1 MTVNLRSYL
10 QPAVLQQLVSSSRE
24 TFQHSKHSTA
34 QQAAQSA
41 RMVRLQDLSA
51 VMTGLYDQPLLG
63 PKPDQLLIFKR
74 PQLAIKLQGL
84 LQPATSA
91 AAKHSNLSVVN
102 QAIAAMYE
110 HPALHDHVA
119 GWAPVRSG
127 QHNAE
132 VHLSFRDASA
142 QHRQQLA
149 SAGTIQLL
157 MHGAAAPVSLPV
169 STVASKQLPDVTM
182 VRMHNVPGGINVHG
196 LMGCLLKHFQ
206 FGPEYTVVAEYGGDA
221 SGDIAAA
228 IPTWC
233 RSDVCIAE
241 LRAPVS
247 DAKLSRLPSAFTCF
261 GQQVSVSVQPS
272 ILAKAH
278 LYQLKVQSQM
288 QQPTGSAPASSLP
301 PRTKRRQQQRAR
313 AQKAAS
319 RQALQQQ
326 QQQQQRQQHQAA
338 HAAFRPAATDDNVP
352 SADRLVLGRPLDP
365 VLDLGGQRGRAGL
378 GHSTPSPMSLDPQQG
393 SDQVSSD
400 SLPASVATPEACPT
414 PMQVTASPSASAAV
428 ASAAHAAPAPEP
440 QLVDAPMLPA
450 LPLPLPADFPDTT
463 VSSAMCL
470 WAEEVDIAIDI
481 ARQAVVHVHANFA
494 TELSQHP
501 SADHICLPKPLQA
514 LMVRAI
520 GAITG
525 DAPLH
530 LLGSS
535 DTQSDSS
542 EAAPASTAAGSPA
555 QPSTTATATE
565 TTPRRSGRQ
574 HTPATEYWKVPP
586 AAPGGAQ

>member
-1 MTVNLRSYL
+1 MG
-10 QPAVLQQLVSSSRE
+10 
-24 TFQHSKHSTA
+24 K
-34 QQAAQSA
+34 
-41 RMVRLQDLSA
+41 LQDLSA
-51 VMTGLYDQPLLG
+51 VLTGLYDQPLLG

-74 PQLAIKLQGL
+74 PQLALKLQCL

-132 VHLSFRDASA
+132 VHLSFKDASA

-149 SAGTIQLL
+149 SAGTIQLT

-196 LMGCLLKHFQ
+196 LMDCLLKHFQ
-206 FGPEYTVVAEYGGDA
+206 FGPEYTVVSEYGGDA

-247 DAKLSRLPSAFTCF
+247 DAKLARLPSAFTCF

-278 LYQLKVQSQM
+278 LYQHRAQSHVQQHTDS
-288 QQPTGSAPASSLP
+288 TPASSLS
-301 PRTKRRQQQRAR
+301 PRTKRRQQQQAR
-313 AQKAAS
+313 AQKAAL
-319 RQALQQQ
+319 RHTEQQQ
-326 QQQQQRQQHQAA
+326 QQALHT
-338 HAAFRPAATDDNVP
+338 AFHPAASVDSMPPAN
-352 SADRLVLGRPLDP
+352 RLVLGRPLDP

-378 GHSTPSPMSLDPQQG
+378 GHSAPTLMDLDPQQRAAA
-393 SDQVSSD
+393 QVSSG
-400 SLPASVATPEACPT
+400 SLLTPATA
-414 PMQVTASPSASAAV
+414 PMQAADGPSTSAV
-428 ASAAHAAPAPEP
+428 PTLAADPALAAEP
-440 QLVDAPMLPA
+440 PPDDTPMLPA
-450 LPLPLPADFPDTT
+450 VPLLVPPDFPDTA

-470 WAEEVDIAIDI
+470 WAEDVDVPVDI
-481 ARQAVVHVHANFA
+481 ARQAILYVHANLA
-494 TELSQHP
+494 SELSQHP
-501 SADHICLPKPLQA
+501 STDCTCL
-514 LMVRAI
+514 
-520 GAITG
+520 
-525 DAPLH
+525 
-530 LLGSS
+530 SS
-535 DTQSDSS
+535 RC
-542 EAAPASTAAGSPA
+542 
-555 QPSTTATATE
+555 
-565 TTPRRSGRQ
+565 RRSWSQQSEQSLVMHRS
-574 HTPATEYWKVPP
+574 TCCM
-586 AAPGGAQ
+586 AQTHGQTAQEQLQPRTAQ